1 MWLVYSVRKSHLAV
15 AHIDKALSS
24 GNVEEVVHTLGFS
37 DLSLVFSEDGS
48 DNAVFVKD
56 HSVPGLGS
64 IEHHLLIS
72 NADLIAEVQARW
84 KDDPEFPCCS
94 CERLHQRKQVSS
106 VNFTHDKYHTDIWM
120 QLRAYLDEHT
130 LDQNY
135 LYVCKYCRPLLNG
148 NKMPARCILNGLL
161 TEAVP
166 EELKQLNALSRQLV
180 QRAKAFQTIV
190 RLGTYTG
197 NVPKYISLQACKGSI
212 FFLPL
217 PLNKTMETLGEVGIT
232 TIVPIPDPELYIMVN
247 GIPTKGKVVWRSLVD
262 INLVKAAFVKL
273 KEINWLYKNVDDK
286 SLEDTTKKVVE
297 TIDTTSSTMIEKA
310 TKEDIAMF
318 QSYTIRSLDQQ
329 HSITADIDQYKML
342 NVKEIPLNSR
352 QEYLDVMCFPNLF
365 PSGHFGELHTREVHI
380 SSSEYAKSRL
390 LNKDSR
396 FRKDAQYVFFLLSQQ
411 QMCQIASGIY
421 NLLKCTAITSLPV
434 HAFLSSLSKSDKAV
448 EANLST
454 IFQTVRGTK
463 QFWFLRSSELK
474 CMVRE
479 WGTPTLFLTFSCAE
493 YDCEDIARYL
503 RKVND
508 QPSTYPISKLCVEDA
523 ISVSRVYSLKFHA
536 FLNLVILKAAIL
548 GVITHHFYK
557 KEYQSRGAPHYH
569 ILLWIEGAPVIGES
583 DPVSVLKWIQE
594 RITCKIPNAA
604 LNPELHKLVTKY
616 QMHKCSPYCKRKRNL
631 KGTFVTTCKSGFPR
645 DSTECASLYPVEE
658 CLKSKKKIPQLPR
671 LPQEACINDYNPLL
685 LLLWKANMDIQYIA
699 ESSLTLAH
707 YVTGYVT
714 KAEKSNMQD
723 VMQKVSANTSI
734 YSKLWSFGIRCLRS
748 REVGLYEA
756 SDLLLGDH
764 LTDVA

>member
-1 MWLVYSVRKSHLAV
+1 M
-15 AHIDKALSS
+15 
-24 GNVEEVVHTLGFS
+24 
-37 DLSLVFSEDGS
+37 
-48 DNAVFVKD
+48 
-56 HSVPGLGS
+56 
-64 IEHHLLIS
+64 
-72 NADLIAEVQARW
+72 
-84 KDDPEFPCCS
+84 
-94 CERLHQRKQVSS
+94 
-106 VNFTHDKYHTDIWM
+106 NFTHDKYHTDIWM

-166 EELKQLNALSRQLV
+166 EELKQLNALSMQLV

-197 NVPKYISLQACKGSI
+197 NVPKYNSLQACKGSI

-217 PLNKTMETLGEVGIT
+217 PLNKTMATLGELRST

-247 GIPTKGKVVWRSLVD
+247 GIPTKGKVIWRCLVD

-286 SLEDTTKKVVE
+286 SLEDATKKVVE

-380 SSSEYAKSRL
+380 SSSEYPKSRL

-396 FRKDAQYVFFLLSQQ
+396 FRKDVQYVFFLLSQQ
-411 QMCQIASGIY
+411 QMRQIASGIY
-421 NLLKCTAITSLPV
+421 NLLKCTANTSLPV
-434 HAFLSSLSKSDKAV
+434 HAFLSSVSKSDKAV

-454 IFQTVRGTK
+454 IFQTVCGTK
-463 QFWFLRSSELK
+463 LFWFLRSSELK

-479 WGTPTLFLTFSCAE
+479 
-493 YDCEDIARYL
+493 
-503 RKVND
+503 
-508 QPSTYPISKLCVEDA
+508 
-523 ISVSRVYSLKFHA
+523 RVG
-536 FLNLVILKAAIL
+536 N
-548 GVITHHFYK
+548 T
-557 KEYQSRGAPHYH
+557 
-569 ILLWIEGAPVIGES
+569 
-583 DPVSVLKWIQE
+583 
-594 RITCKIPNAA
+594 
-604 LNPELHKLVTKY
+604 
-616 QMHKCSPYCKRKRNL
+616 
-631 KGTFVTTCKSGFPR
+631 
-645 DSTECASLYPVEE
+645 
-658 CLKSKKKIPQLPR
+658 
-671 LPQEACINDYNPLL
+671 NPL
-685 LLLWKANMDIQYIA
+685 
-699 ESSLTLAH
+699 
-707 YVTGYVT
+707 
-714 KAEKSNMQD
+714 
-723 VMQKVSANTSI
+723 
-734 YSKLWSFGIRCLRS
+734 F
-748 REVGLYEA
+748 
-756 SDLLLGDH
+756 DLQLCR
-764 LTDVA
+764 V